1 MSEIDLRRIK
11 PNRLN
16 PRSSFDQGKIN
27 EMSKSIKKFG
37 LLEPIIIRKKND
49 NYEVV
54 VGERRYKAA
63 KQAGLDKIPV
73 IIKQFSDKEVIE
85 LNLIENIERED
96 LTDVEKGKCCV
107 KLMEDYP
114 TDYPTISSM
123 GEKFGFGTTTIQ
135 RWISSFRE
143 ISPEIQE
150 YIAAE
155 DERGRTPIGKIASRE
170 ALIIAK
176 TVKEPSKQLELV
188 KEVAER
194 KMRRD
199 DVIKI
204 TKKVQQDEHK
214 SIKELVEEVEQEPA
228 ELIFRLSHM
237 KPILDGIK
245 IQTSRKSLD
254 PKIREGNII
263 IANIWQPNFVKLKIK
278 KIVRK
283 RLRDFTE
290 EDAKREGGY
299 SLEEFKKV
307 WIELHNGWDPNENVN
322 VIIFEKIRKEN
333 EKRTT
338 IGVRKSLSDY

>member
-16 PRSSFDQGKIN
+16 PRSSFDKEKID
-27 EMSKSIKKFG
+27 EISKSIKKFG

-49 NYEVV
+49 YYEVV
-54 VGERRYKAA
+54 VGERRYRAA
-63 KQAGLDKIPV
+63 KQAGLDKIPA

-96 LTDVEKGKCCV
+96 LTDIEKGKCCT
-107 KLMEDYP
+107 KLMEDYS
-114 TDYPTISSM
+114 TDYPTIFSM
-123 GEKFGFGTTTIQ
+123 GEKLGFGTTTIH
-135 RWISSFRE
+135 RWISAFRE
-143 ISPEIQE
+143 ISPEIQK
-150 YIAAE
+150 YVATA

-188 KEVAER
+188 KEVAE
-194 KMRRD
+194 KKITRD

-204 TKKVQQDEHK
+204 TKKVQQDKNK

-254 PKIREGNII
+254 PKIREGAII
-263 IANIWQPNFVKLKIK
+263 RANLWQPAFADLIVK
-278 KIVRK
+278 KIEK
-283 RLRDFTE
+283 KKLGDFTE

-299 SLEEFKKV
+299 TLEEFKEV
-307 WIELHNGWDPNENVN
+307 WKNLHGNWDPNETVN
-322 VIIFEKIRKEN
+322 TIIFKIKKKKNIEM
-333 EKRTT
+333 
-338 IGVRKSLSDY
+338 IV